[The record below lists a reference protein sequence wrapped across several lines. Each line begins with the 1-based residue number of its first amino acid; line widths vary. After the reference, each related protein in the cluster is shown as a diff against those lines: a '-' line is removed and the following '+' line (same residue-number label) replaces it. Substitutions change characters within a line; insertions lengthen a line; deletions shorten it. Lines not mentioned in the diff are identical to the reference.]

1 MAKPSKRSRPSDG
14 GPSKTSKSCSKRQ
27 KGAKLSQLRNSPETG
42 DGQEAQT
49 AESDLGREAEIRRGT
64 DGLGL
69 AAGIGELHRT
79 EKVRRNFLARI
90 STKTGTSSATA
101 APNRGSV
108 SVAGRRRTGGK
119 RSGRL
124 RRSRGRSPSLNRPRR
139 RRQTMRNLKLRSRPC
154 LRRPSRSGLKS
165 DNILLTS
172 SLLRFR

>member
-42 DGQEAQT
+42 DGQDLGAETGIGGPDHEARI
-49 AESDLGREAEIRRGT
+49 AESDLAREAEIGRGT

-108 SVAGRRRTGGK
+108 SVAGRRMTGGK

-124 RRSRGRSPSLNRPRR
+124 KRSRGRSPSLNRPRR

-154 LRRPSRSGLKS
+154 LRRPSRSGL
-165 DNILLTS
+165 
-172 SLLRFR
+172 